1 MRSLYERILKE
12 GYDRTGEILDILQ
25 VFFMQAMSTGIFT
38 ISTNQVIKFIKDRL
52 NITLDYEELREALND
67 IAVVEAV
74 DEEKIS
80 LYDPE
85 SMEAMESENNIPE
98 TTSEEDEEAKEA
110 EKQQEDMIK
119 TATDTATNDL
129 EKASELQ

>member
-12 GYDRTGEILDILQ
+12 GYDKTGEILDILQ
-25 VFFMQAMSTGIFT
+25 VFFMQAMSTGIFA
-38 ISTNQVIKFIKDRL
+38 ISTEQIIKFIKDKL

-98 TTSEEDEEAKEA
+98 TTSEEDKEAEEA

>member
-12 GYDRTGEILDILQ
+12 GYDKTGEILDILQ
-25 VFFMQAMSTGIFT
+25 VFFMQAMSTGIFA
-38 ISTNQVIKFIKDRL
+38 ISTEQIIKFIKDKL

-85 SMEAMESENNIPE
+85 SMKAMESENNIPE
-98 TTSEEDEEAKEA
+98 TTSEEDKEAEEA

>member
-1 MRSLYERILKE
+1 MRSLYEKILKE

-38 ISTNQVIKFIKDRL
+38 ISTEQIIKFIKDRL

>member
-38 ISTNQVIKFIKDRL
+38 ISTEQVIKFIKDRL

-119 TATDTATNDL
+119 TATETATNDL

>member
-38 ISTNQVIKFIKDRL
+38 ISTNQIIKFIKDRL

-110 EKQQEDMIK
+110 EKQKEDMIK
-119 TATDTATNDL
+119 TATETATNDL

>member
-38 ISTNQVIKFIKDRL
+38 ISTNQIIKFIKDRL

-110 EKQQEDMIK
+110 EKQQEEMIK

>member
-38 ISTNQVIKFIKDRL
+38 ISTEQVIKFIKDRL

-85 SMEAMESENNIPE
+85 SMEAMESENNLPE

-119 TATDTATNDL
+119 TATETATNDL

>member
-38 ISTNQVIKFIKDRL
+38 ISTNQIIKFIKDRL

-119 TATDTATNDL
+119 TATETATNDL

>member
-119 TATDTATNDL
+119 TATETATNDL

>member
-38 ISTNQVIKFIKDRL
+38 ISTEQIIKFIKDRL

-74 DEEKIS
+74 DEEEIS

>member
-38 ISTNQVIKFIKDRL
+38 ISTNQIIKFIKDRL

-74 DEEKIS
+74 DEEEIS

-119 TATDTATNDL
+119 TATETATNDL

>member
-38 ISTNQVIKFIKDRL
+38 ISTNQIIKFIKDRL

-74 DEEKIS
+74 DEEEIS

-85 SMEAMESENNIPE
+85 SMEAMESENNLPE

-119 TATDTATNDL
+119 TATETATNDL

>member
-38 ISTNQVIKFIKDRL
+38 ISTNQIIKFIKDRL

-98 TTSEEDEEAKEA
+98 TTSEEDEEAEEA
-110 EKQQEDMIK
+110 EKQKEDMIK
-119 TATDTATNDL
+119 TATETATNDL

>member
-38 ISTNQVIKFIKDRL
+38 ISTEQIIKFIKDRL

-119 TATDTATNDL
+119 TATETATNDL

>member
-12 GYDRTGEILDILQ
+12 GYDKTGEILDILQ
-25 VFFMQAMSTGIFT
+25 VFFMQAMSTGIFV
-38 ISTNQVIKFIKDRL
+38 ISTEQVIKFIKDKL

-98 TTSEEDEEAKEA
+98 TTSEEDEEAEEA

>member
-38 ISTNQVIKFIKDRL
+38 ISTNQIIKFIKDRL

-85 SMEAMESENNIPE
+85 SMEAMESENNLPE

-119 TATDTATNDL
+119 TATETATNDL